1 MKIKSIHIYS
11 HDGEVRS
18 INFKANELN
27 IITGLSSTGK
37 SSIINII
44 EYCLGKDDCLIAEGV
59 ITSKVSWVSVI
70 YTIGEQD
77 ILIAKKLPENG
88 KSSCSQLMLKRGIDL
103 IACDFIELENNSN
116 DETLTLL
123 FNNLLNIP
131 NEFTHVD
138 TNQTRTSFNINV
150 SHTKFYLFQ
159 PQSLI
164 ANKDILFYKQSESF
178 IPQAIK
184 DTFPI
189 IVKAESLEYRIVF
202 EKIKQ
207 LLKDINLIQKR
218 IENEKNDGSY
228 LIFDHLKKEA
238 LNLNIDISNASSPKK
253 LLHSAQLKTKEK
265 NNLEDFSEAI
275 IQIQRKILELR
286 KEKNKLNT
294 EKSLLEKFF
303 SEKDTYFD
311 NQKLLESRLSTINAF
326 KNMKRSDSH
335 SFNEII
341 QLVKSDL
348 ENINKKLKSYN
359 KNSDDLNKDKA
370 ATEVANKVN
379 DIDKTIIK
387 LNYNLANLNEAN
399 ETYLNDSFD
408 NANYYVLIGKIKSF
422 IENINIKSSE
432 RLQEELIQKQL
443 QLSDLKTSLEEYDS
457 ISEKLDSIIF
467 QISLKITE
475 YLKLLNYEHGTS
487 TTRFDLKNLTLITTK
502 LTGKSI
508 PMNKIGSG
516 ANHLA
521 LHISALLAFHYY
533 FQKFSCPVP
542 AFIIFDQPSQVYFPQ
557 LGLEAKADLQN
568 NENYNRNDIQAVK
581 NLFKF
586 LIDFIKKEVPNFQ
599 IIVTEHAFFNEQW
612 YKDCMIEP
620 FWAHPQA
627 LVPENWPEKH

>member
-11 HDGEVRS
+11 HNGEVRS
-18 INFKANELN
+18 INFKINGLN

-37 SSIINII
+37 SSIINIV
-44 EYCLGKDDCLIAEGV
+44 EYCLGKSDCLIAEGV

-70 YTIGEQD
+70 YALGEQD

-88 KSSCSQLMLKRGIDL
+88 KASCSQLMLKRGVDL
-103 IACDFIELENNSN
+103 TACDFKELENNSN
-116 DETLTLL
+116 DDTLTLL

-131 NEFTHVD
+131 NEFTNVD
-138 TNQTRTSFNINV
+138 SNQTRTSFNINL

-164 ANKDILFYKQSESF
+164 ANKDSLFYRQSESF

-189 IVKAESLEYRIVF
+189 IVKAESLEYRIIF

-207 LLKDINLIQKR
+207 LSKDINLIQKR
-218 IENEKNDGSY
+218 IENEQNDGSY
-228 LIFDHLKKEA
+228 LIFDHLKNEA
-238 LNLNIDISNASSPKK
+238 SNLKIDISNVLSPEK
-253 LLHSAQLKTKEK
+253 LLSLVKLKTNEA
-265 NNLEDFSEAI
+265 NLQEDYSEAI
-275 IQIQRKILELR
+275 VSIQRKILELR
-286 KEKNKLNT
+286 KEKSKLIT
-294 EKSLLEKFF
+294 EQSLLEKFF
-303 SEKDTYFD
+303 SEKDTYFT

-326 KNMKRSDSH
+326 KNIELSDSQ

-341 QLVKSDL
+341 KLVKSDL
-348 ENINKKLKSYN
+348 VSISKKLKTYN
-359 KNSDDLNKDKA
+359 KISDDHNKVKA
-370 ATEVANKVN
+370 FDELSKRVN
-379 DIDKTIIK
+379 DIDKNIIN
-387 LNYNLANLNEAN
+387 LNHQLADLNEAN
-399 ETYLNDSFD
+399 NTYLNDSFD
-408 NANYYVLIGKIKSF
+408 LANYYILIGKIKSF

-432 RLQEELIQKQL
+432 TLQEELIQKQL
-443 QLSDLKTSLEEYDS
+443 KLSYLKTALEEYDS

-487 TTRFDLKNLTLITTK
+487 TTRFDLKNLTLITTRSS
-502 LTGKSI
+502 GKSI

-533 FQKFSCPVP
+533 FQNYSCPVP
-542 AFIIFDQPSQVYFPQ
+542 SFIIFDQPSQVYFPQ
-557 LGLEAKADLQN
+557 LGLEAKTDLQIN
-568 NENYNRNDIQAVK
+568 KHYNRDDIQAVK

-586 LIDFIKKEVPNFQ
+586 LINFINEEVPNFQ
-599 IIVTEHAFFNEQW
+599 IIVTEHALFNEQW
-612 YKDCMIEP
+612 FTDCMIEP
-620 FWAHPQA
+620 FWAPPHA
-627 LVPENWPEKH
+627 LVPENWPVKK